1 MSENTIPDFEGYDSV
16 SSDIGKEVVTDD
28 AVNKARERVLDFI
41 RCEYTGVVDDAVLD
55 KAVNRWTAAIGK
67 DRKAIE
73 NLIRECLD
81 PTVLSEID
89 DLKDMSPNGLN
100 TKFKNVFG
108 GKITPDDIRSNFK
121 DDIRLTSFLVN
132 NDVIIGAIV
141 YRNDK
146 VVQDFIE
153 SKTSMWNSEEML
165 QLLDN
170 GFKVCAE
177 NGDLS
182 YSGDLES
189 ACTLVSN
196 RLPVNVKNSINNPH
210 AWGYAWL
217 QTMLPSMFPVGN
229 NNECTEPTNEEVKDT
244 LRKLETS
251 IAEDP
256 VEKSLA
262 RYKGNKPI
270 DKIRLMLQ
278 SGLAIIDECGN
289 LCPTEAAQETMAKA
303 NTVHQYEQ
311 YVQECSEAKKSGL
324 VGAVKDNVKTKLT
337 GTVDNVKDAIEANT
351 AVNKASR
358 ESMKRRRAEATEA
371 AKAYTGKEYEP
382 EEVYEMLLNGE
393 AELDPSDLSN
403 IILTDKG
410 RKVIEEEEKDREPV
424 KEVVEPKKKVAEED
438 TETFFSGAKAAR
450 KEQHVDSS
458 KVIENVKNAKAPVL
472 IMIVIGLAIFVVAAL
487 LIGSFI
493 LDNLVYI
500 AIGGGVLLF
509 IAALLMVLGR
519 RRGGGMYNT
528 RRGFGFRNNQYGG
541 SGYGGYNNY
550 GSNCGNGWNNRRF

>member
-16 SSDIGKEVVTDD
+16 SSDTGKEVVTDD
-28 AVNKARERVLDFI
+28 AANKARERVLDFI

-55 KAVNRWTAAIGK
+55 KAVNRWTASIGK

-81 PTVLSEID
+81 PNVLSEID

-146 VVQDFIE
+146 VIQDFIE

-177 NGDLS
+177 NGDLT

-189 ACTLVSN
+189 TCTLVSN

-229 NNECTEPTNEEVKDT
+229 KNECTEPTNEEVKDT

-262 RYKGNKPI
+262 RYKGSKPI
-270 DKIRLMLQ
+270 DKIRLMLE
-278 SGLAIIDECGN
+278 SGLATIDEYGN
-289 LCPTEAAQETMAKA
+289 LCPTEAAQETMSKA
-303 NTVHQYEQ
+303 RSTV
-311 YVQECSEAKKSGL
+311 
-324 VGAVKDNVKTKLT
+324 
-337 GTVDNVKDAIEANT
+337 
-351 AVNKASR
+351 
-358 ESMKRRRAEATEA
+358 RRRSQ
-371 AKAYTGKEYEP
+371 G
-382 EEVYEMLLNGE
+382 
-393 AELDPSDLSN
+393 
-403 IILTDKG
+403 
-410 RKVIEEEEKDREPV
+410 
-424 KEVVEPKKKVAEED
+424 
-438 TETFFSGAKAAR
+438 
-450 KEQHVDSS
+450 
-458 KVIENVKNAKAPVL
+458 
-472 IMIVIGLAIFVVAAL
+472 
-487 LIGSFI
+487 
-493 LDNLVYI
+493 
-500 AIGGGVLLF
+500 
-509 IAALLMVLGR
+509 
-519 RRGGGMYNT
+519 
-528 RRGFGFRNNQYGG
+528 
-541 SGYGGYNNY
+541 
-550 GSNCGNGWNNRRF
+550 

>member
-16 SSDIGKEVVTDD
+16 SSDTGKEVVTDD
-28 AVNKARERVLDFI
+28 AANKARERVLDFI
-41 RCEYTGVVDDAVLD
+41 RCEYTGVVDDDVLD

-81 PTVLSEID
+81 PSVLSEID

-121 DDIRLTSFLVN
+121 DDIRLTSFLVD

-146 VVQDFIE
+146 VIQDFIE

-244 LRKLETS
+244 LCKLETS
-251 IAEDP
+251 IAKDS

-262 RYKGNKPI
+262 RYKGDKPI
-270 DKIRLMLQ
+270 DKIRLMLK
-278 SGLAIIDECGN
+278 SGFATIDEYGN

-303 NTVHQYEQ
+303 DPTHQNEQ
-311 YVQECSEAKKSGL
+311 YVQEYSEAKKSGL
-324 VGAVKDNVKTKLT
+324 VGAVTDNVKTKLT
-337 GTVDNVKDAIEANT
+337 GTVGNVKDAIETNT
-351 AVNKASR
+351 AVNKANI

-371 AKAYTGKEYEP
+371 AEAYKGKEYKP
-382 EEVYEMLLNGE
+382 KEVYEMLLNGE
-393 AELDPSDLSN
+393 AELDPNDPSN

-410 RKVIEEEEKDREPV
+410 RKVVEEEEKDHEPV
-424 KEVVEPKKKVAEED
+424 KEVVKPKKKVVEED
-438 TETFFSGAKAAR
+438 TEIIFSGAKAAR

-472 IMIVIGLAIFVVAAL
+472 IMIVIGLAIFVIAAL
-487 LIGSFI
+487 FIGSFI

-509 IAALLMVLGR
+509 IVALLMVLGR

-541 SGYGGYNNY
+541 SSYSGYSNY
-550 GSNCGNGWNNRRF
+550 GSNYGNSWNNRRF

>member
-1 MSENTIPDFEGYDSV
+1 MSENAIPDFEGYDSV
-16 SSDIGKEVVTDD
+16 NSNTSKEVVTDD
-28 AVNKARERVLDFI
+28 AANKARERVLDFI

-81 PTVLSEID
+81 PNVLSEID

-121 DDIRLTSFLVN
+121 DDIRLTSFLVD

-146 VVQDFIE
+146 VIQDFIE

-244 LRKLETS
+244 LCKLETS

-270 DKIRLMLQ
+270 DKIRLMLK
-278 SGLAIIDECGN
+278 SGLATIDEYGN

-303 NTVHQYEQ
+303 NTTQQ

-337 GTVDNVKDAIEANT
+337 GTVDNVKDAIETNT

-371 AKAYTGKEYEP
+371 AKAYTGKKYEP

-500 AIGGGVLLF
+500 AIGGGVILF
-509 IAALLMVLGR
+509 IAVLLMALGR
-519 RRGGGMYNT
+519 RRGGMYNT

-541 SGYGGYNNY
+541 SSYGGYNNY
-550 GSNCGNGWNNRRF
+550 GSNYGNGWNNRRF